1 VTEDTVRTR
10 EPRIGS
16 PNLNDLEHHFSTALT
31 VPLIIDQEQDRLLQE
46 TTIIMHRRSV
56 FDPDARP

>member
-1 VTEDTVRTR
+1 MTEDTVRTR
-10 EPRIGS
+10 ERRIGS
-16 PNLNDLEHHFSTALT
+16 PNLNDLEHPFSTALT

-56 FDPDARP
+56 SDPDARP